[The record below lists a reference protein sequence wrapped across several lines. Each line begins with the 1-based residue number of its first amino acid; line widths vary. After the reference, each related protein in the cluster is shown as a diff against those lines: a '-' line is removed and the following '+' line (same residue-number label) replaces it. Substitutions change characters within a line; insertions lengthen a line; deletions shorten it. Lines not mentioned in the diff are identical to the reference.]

1 MSIKFVILGYLSWRP
16 LTGYDLKKIIAA
28 SEILPWSANNNQ
40 IYRALVQLHEEGWV
54 DKRVENQES
63 APDRH
68 IYTATAAGV
77 EGLREWA
84 RSEPRIPF
92 ARKDF
97 LHQLL
102 WADCLERE
110 EIDRLLEDYLDEVS
124 NQLFLLRVQADRKP
138 DSPGRTP
145 REEFLWERIYKNW
158 IAQYEAE
165 VAWIRETRRELTA
178 RAERWG

>member
-1 MSIKFVILGYLSWRP
+1 MSVKFVILGYLSWRP

-54 DKRVENQES
+54 DKTIENQEG

-77 EGLREWA
+77 EGLKEWA
-84 RSEPRIPF
+84 RSAPRIPF
-92 ARKDF
+92 TRKNF
-97 LHQLL
+97 LHQLM
-102 WADCLERE
+102 WADCLEVE
-110 EIDRLLEDYLDEVS
+110 EIDRLLEDYLDEAR
-124 NQLFLLRVQADRKP
+124 NQLFLLQVQADRAP
-138 DSPGRTP
+138 DSPARTQ
-145 REEFLWERIYKNW
+145 REKFLWEMIYKNW

-165 VAWIRETRRELTA
+165 TAWVRTARRELAA